1 MKQRLPGLLCLL
13 AALLVCIAAARR
25 DGSDTAR
32 FVRQN
37 QAELT
42 ALAEEVL
49 AAGFGGDEVF
59 YPGVICINYAVYME
73 SGTFWRPF
81 VEFHTDHLSGYSGF
95 YYSPTDIPVTYQGA
109 DVTLQK
115 TNTGW
120 AWEHPGGYGT
130 TEKITDCWYTFEAY
144 F

>member
-1 MKQRLPGLLCLL
+1 MKHRLPGLFCLL

-25 DGSDTAR
+25 DGSR

-49 AAGFGGDEVF
+49 AAGFGGDEVS
-59 YPGVICINYAVYME
+59 YPGVTRIVYAVYME
-73 SGTFWRPF
+73 AGTFPRPF
-81 VEFHTDHLSGYSGF
+81 VEFHTDSLIGYSGF
-95 YYSPTDIPVTYQGA
+95 YYSPTDIPVTFQGA

-115 TNTGW
+115 TNTDW
-120 AWEHPGGYGT
+120 AWEHLDNHGT
-130 TEKITDCWYTFEAY
+130 TAKITDCWYTFEAY
-144 F
+144 L